1 MEQTKTQKYT
11 LKDLASEFGVSK
23 PTVVNI
29 LAKNEI
35 GEIEKKGNRKIY
47 GQNAFDAIAKHQ
59 TQKNETDKK
68 VEQVVNNASLN
79 VGRKIQRSAQNPSLI
94 TKDDLKQFQTAINN
108 IAEMKHSL
116 NRLIELTS
124 DRGSTRE
131 TDELV
136 TRIIESFDDRLNE
149 NDSLNNFNGAVS
161 ELKSL
166 TDSTNLII
174 VNQKEMMTKIDGLN
188 SKIDGLYS
196 KLVRNIK
203 EFNYKRAGN
212 IIADVL
218 EKRQEKNKNAKL
230 HLVN

>member
-1 MEQTKTQKYT
+1 MHLTLSPNTK
-11 LKDLASEFGVSK
+11 
-23 PTVVNI
+23 
-29 LAKNEI
+29 
-35 GEIEKKGNRKIY
+35 RK
-47 GQNAFDAIAKHQ
+47 
-59 TQKNETDKK
+59 KNETNKK
-68 VEQVVNNASLN
+68 VEQVVNSASLN
-79 VGRKIQRSAQNPSLI
+79 VGRKIQAGTQNPSLI
-94 TKDDLKQFQTAINN
+94 TKEDLEQFQTAINN
-108 IAEMKHSL
+108 IDEMKRSL

-124 DRGSTRE
+124 ERGSTRE

-136 TRIIESFDDRLNE
+136 TRLIKSFDERLKE
-149 NDSLNNFNGAVS
+149 NDNLNNFNSAVN

-174 VNQKEMMTKIDGLN
+174 SNQKEMMTKIDNLN

-230 HLVN
+230 HLVK

>member
-1 MEQTKTQKYT
+1 M
-11 LKDLASEFGVSK
+11 
-23 PTVVNI
+23 
-29 LAKNEI
+29 
-35 GEIEKKGNRKIY
+35 
-47 GQNAFDAIAKHQ
+47 
-59 TQKNETDKK
+59 
-68 VEQVVNNASLN
+68 NNASLN
-79 VGRKIQRSAQNPSLI
+79 VGRKIQVGAQNPSLI

>member
-1 MEQTKTQKYT
+1 M
-11 LKDLASEFGVSK
+11 
-23 PTVVNI
+23 
-29 LAKNEI
+29 
-35 GEIEKKGNRKIY
+35 
-47 GQNAFDAIAKHQ
+47 
-59 TQKNETDKK
+59 
-68 VEQVVNNASLN
+68 
-79 VGRKIQRSAQNPSLI
+79 
-94 TKDDLKQFQTAINN
+94 
-108 IAEMKHSL
+108 
-116 NRLIELTS
+116 IELTS
-124 DRGSTRE
+124 ERGSTRE

-136 TRIIESFDDRLNE
+136 TRLIKNFDERLKE
-149 NDSLNNFNGAVS
+149 NDNLNNFNNAVN

-174 VNQKEMMTKIDGLN
+174 SNQKEMMTKIDNLN

-230 HLVN
+230 HIVD